1 MFVVVRSVFWLT
13 LAYLVIKPGVDM
25 PDGGAIAA
33 QAVAAG
39 KQAVAA
45 GKQVVAEQVSAIEC
59 NSLECIG
66 GKAVAAAVLQPTPA
80 SAAATADAPVS
91 STAPYPRPR
100 PNRAG

>member
-1 MFVVVRSVFWLT
+1 VLAAESSLTAALSVQDEGEST
-13 LAYLVIKPGVDM
+13 R
-25 PDGGAIAA
+25 
-33 QAVAAG
+33 
-39 KQAVAA
+39 
-45 GKQVVAEQVSAIEC
+45 VAEQVSAIEC

-80 SAAATADAPVS
+80 SPAATADAPVS